1 MLEVDAEPV
10 PVRTISAGNVESW
23 VTGPPIAVCLEV
35 EMTAEVVATEEA
47 PHAADL
53 PVVTAV
59 TAVTAEVEM
68 MVAPKN

>member
-35 EMTAEVVATEEA
+35 EMTAEVATEEA

-59 TAVTAEVEM
+59 IAVTAEVEM